1 VPTICDLA
9 QRRWDVRLS
18 KTLAVVA
25 FVLTSGAAV
34 LIAGQTPAGAPAA
47 ASPNREP
54 PAAAPA
60 QAPTQAPAQA
70 PGGRGG
76 RGAPAGGGGFANAY
90 PQHAQA
96 DQAAIDRGKALFG
109 VNCSFCHGSDARG
122 GEGGPN
128 LLRSQLVMNDQNGEL
143 MAPVV
148 QNGRPG
154 TAMPKFDLTT
164 AQVSDI
170 AAFVHSFR
178 VAGYDASRD
187 IPPNILVGNAQA
199 GEAFFNGPGKCS
211 TCHSVTGDLA
221 GIGAKMEPKLLQN
234 AIVSG
239 RAGRGGFGAA
249 SASPATQVTAT
260 VTLASGKVVEGKL
273 DHLDDFLVSVT
284 DADGNHL
291 SFARNGD
298 VPKVVVHNP
307 LQAHLD
313 MLPKLTDDEIHN
325 LTAYLVTLK

>member
-1 VPTICDLA
+1 MLA
-9 QRRWDVRLS
+9 L
-18 KTLAVVA
+18 
-25 FVLTSGAAV
+25 VLTSGAAV
-34 LIAGQTPAGAPAA
+34 LIAGQTPAGAPGA
-47 ASPNREP
+47 ASPNAEP
-54 PAAAPA
+54 PAPASPQAQTPA
-60 QAPTQAPAQA
+60 QAPSQAPAA
-70 PGGRGG
+70 AGRGG
-76 RGAPAGGGGFANAY
+76 RGAPGGGGGFANAY

-109 VNCSFCHGSDARG
+109 VDCSFCHGSDARG

-143 MAPVV
+143 MATVV

-154 TAMPKFDLTT
+154 TAMPKFDLTN

-187 IPPNILVGNAQA
+187 IPPNILVGNAKA
-199 GEAFFNGPGKCS
+199 GETFFNGAGKCS

-221 GIGAKMEPKLLQN
+221 GIGGKMEPKLLQN
-234 AIVSG
+234 ALVSG

-249 SASPATQVTAT
+249 AAAPGTQVTVK
-260 VTLASGKVVEGKL
+260 VTLPGGKVAEGKL
-273 DHLDDFLVSVT
+273 DHLDDFLVSLT

-307 LQAHLD
+307 LQAHID